1 MDTMKICV
9 NCVCKLHDDLFWHRT
24 TRMFLFKL
32 KLKLY
37 KLKVLCI
44 LKSWETWYLSYLKI
58 QIFTLLLFNE
68 LSTNVGNVMFG
79 YWQAKNLRSC
89 FKNFHLYYDHLMIPL
104 FTKLSKCN
112 YLLSFMIDHCMI
124 EKYQPKNVL
133 ISVIPVWL
141 NHFHVSWMIEKP
153 SKLSNCINHFFMI
166 TVWLKNINHQNS
178 YYLSF
183 LCD

>member
-1 MDTMKICV
+1 
-9 NCVCKLHDDLFWHRT
+9 
-24 TRMFLFKL
+24 
-32 KLKLY
+32 
-37 KLKVLCI
+37 
-44 LKSWETWYLSYLKI
+44 
-58 QIFTLLLFNE
+58 
-68 LSTNVGNVMFG
+68 MFG

-124 EKYQPKNVL
+124 EKYQPNYVL

-153 SKLSNCINHFFMI
+153 SKLSNCINHFLWSLYDWKVSTTKMYLLLFIIPMWLNRRYYMVAWKYCAHSMDI
-166 TVWLKNINHQNS
+166 NSKLQDKNYIFKQHLMFCLLNDFGVSKKTVT
-178 YYLSF
+178 
-183 LCD
+183 